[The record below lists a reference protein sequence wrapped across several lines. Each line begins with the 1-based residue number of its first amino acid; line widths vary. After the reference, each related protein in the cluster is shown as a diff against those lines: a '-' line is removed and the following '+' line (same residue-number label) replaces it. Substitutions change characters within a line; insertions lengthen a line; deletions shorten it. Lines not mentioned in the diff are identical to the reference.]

1 MLGTDAVNLLPLHRR
16 GVYGRGLRYFNI
28 ICLCAT
34 MFPFSVQAGLTP
46 ALQNQTLLQR
56 KPPYNTIFSAVFGA
70 EFALNRQQPEYGLTT
85 YLDLVKQFSSPV
97 INERA
102 LNVALQLQD
111 YESALAITQQW
122 NLTYPDDV
130 PTLFYLAH
138 LALRTHNYDLAAD
151 TLDRIITLDSNAD
164 LERIL
169 QGIYPESD
177 SEREALQRALAHSRN
192 LQHPSILVML
202 AGLEAQQGHYRQAL
216 LKVNR
221 ALQRRPHTAS
231 FIILKANLYLASGRT
246 ATALSWL
253 EQHSSRQ
260 RTPDVGLFEIEQ
272 LLKLN
277 RPHHALQKIHRLL
290 KTWPKQPQLLFLA
303 ANTYY
308 QQQAFRQAE
317 RYFKALQQHDAY
329 RDQAY
334 FYLAK
339 IAEHFGQTQQAISHY
354 KNVDGNLYALSRK
367 NLVALYLKQQL
378 SLEAIRFLTQERVSH
393 PQYASFLYQ
402 QQVQILQTIQQPKR
416 AIALLDE
423 AINQLPDDVELI
435 YAQVLLLDPQRD
447 QQRLDHALTRLLE
460 LEPNNPTFL
469 NAYAYILAQQQR
481 NLELARKYAEQALS
495 YAPEQASILDTLGY
509 IEYLQHDDN
518 KAVLHLRDAYQHSP
532 NVGIAFRY
540 AQALLQAND
549 QNSYRTLYTELQQK
563 FPQDDTIKTLP
574 HPNTLHTTQDPP

>member
-1 MLGTDAVNLLPLHRR
+1 MPLHRR
-16 GVYGRGLRYFNI
+16 GVYGQGLGYFNI
-28 ICLCAT
+28 ICLCAS
-34 MFPFSVQAGLTP
+34 MFPLSVYAQLTP
-46 ALQNQTLLQR
+46 AIQDHTRLSNPSR
-56 KPPYNTIFSAVFGA
+56 HNTIFAAVFNA
-70 EFALNRQQPEYGLTT
+70 EFAISRQQPEYGLAT
-85 YLDLVKQFSSPV
+85 YLNLIKQFASPV

-102 LNVALQLQD
+102 LNVALQQQD
-111 YESALAITQQW
+111 YDSALAITQRW
-122 NLTYPDDV
+122 NVAYPDDV
-130 PTLFYLAH
+130 PAMFYLAH
-138 LALRTHNYDLAAD
+138 LALRTHHYDLAAD
-151 TLDRIITLDSNAD
+151 TLDRIIAIDSNAD
-164 LERIL
+164 LEGIL
-169 QGIYPESD
+169 QGIYPESNI
-177 SEREALQRALAHSRN
+177 EREALQRALTHSRN
-192 LQHPSILVML
+192 LQHPSILVIL

-231 FIILKANLYLASGRT
+231 FVILKANLYLASGRT
-246 ATALSWL
+246 AAALAWL
-253 EQHSSRQ
+253 EQSSSRQ

-272 LLKLN
+272 LLKLH
-277 RPHHALQKIHRLL
+277 RPHQALNKIHRLL
-290 KTWPKQPQLLFLA
+290 NTWPKHPQLLFLA

-308 QQQAFRQAE
+308 QKQQLHQAE
-317 RYFKALQQHDAY
+317 LYFKALQNHDAY

-339 IAEHFGQTQQAISHY
+339 IAEHFGQTQQAINHY
-354 KNVDGNLYALSRK
+354 KNVDGNLYSLSRK

-378 SLEAIRFLTQERVSH
+378 SFEAIRFLTQERVSH
-393 PQYASFLYQ
+393 PQQASFLYQ
-402 QQVQILQTIQQPKR
+402 LQVQILQTIQQPKR
-416 AIALLDE
+416 AIELLDE
-423 AINQLPDDVELI
+423 AIKQLPDDVELL

-509 IEYLQHDDN
+509 IEYLQHDDI

-532 NVGIAFRY
+532 NAGIAFRY

-549 QNSYRTLYTELQQK
+549 QDRYSTLYAELQYK
-563 FPQDDTIKTLP
+563 FPQDNTIKTLP
-574 HPNTLHTTQDPP
+574 HPKALHTTQDTP